1 MASLFQEQE
10 YRKASYL
17 SVFRPLVSILKL
29 WPTYLYS
36 FESEK
41 SNDISKWIYDGYS
54 KDQKAAFICFHW
66 TSLKAVLIRMGG
78 KSHLFS
84 HCAISNLR
92 GKSFSLSRSEINY
105 YSYFNFY
112 VELWCRICV
121 EVKNII
127 LAYWLL
133 SRSSA
138 FHYNIN
144 HSLIKFSKER
154 YILLVLSIHKVF
166 CSDNHFPFNIFCQN
180 IFFSFYPLIKSSF
193 AKNNQFLF
201 LFLFPTRRLLIV
213 LPLFPSSNL
222 GSGLCLRK
230 ECFSD
235 YSFASIPVKFLSGSA
250 VEGKGVESWNR

>member
-138 FHYNIN
+138 FHYNIFQSFFDKVQQGEIYSFTFI
-144 HSLIKFSKER
+144 HSILFS
-154 YILLVLSIHKVF
+154 LLHPPYYARVEFDVYCRITKAFRAIAPSSVVF
-166 CSDNHFPFNIFCQN
+166 QKKKGNHFPFNIFLPKHFLLLLSFNKVFFCQ
-180 IFFSFYPLIKSSF
+180 K
-193 AKNNQFLF
+193 
-201 LFLFPTRRLLIV
+201 
-213 LPLFPSSNL
+213 
-222 GSGLCLRK
+222 
-230 ECFSD
+230 
-235 YSFASIPVKFLSGSA
+235 
-250 VEGKGVESWNR
+250 